1 MIEHLPPR
9 FEAAVHSQRL
19 TDALE
24 LLGHSLQSRRL
35 AGIYALEA
43 LRRDVPE
50 TGGAVVEILSSFVR
64 RQAAWD
70 PGLGE
75 PKAASTEVQAALA
88 ALGRQAR
95 SAWEDRPLDLHGI
108 ALKEAYLP
116 LAHFERAFLYDCDFE
131 GALLVGA
138 RLDGAWLARTNLR
151 NANLDDAH
159 LEGADL
165 SNARNMTKYQLA
177 RVHIDSHTRLP
188 TALQPNQTRNIRS
201 RFQHE

>member
-1 MIEHLPPR
+1 MIEYLPPR
-9 FEAAVHSQRL
+9 FEAAEHSERF

-24 LLGHSLQSRRL
+24 LLGHPRQASRL

-43 LRRDVPE
+43 LRREVPQM
-50 TGGAVVEILSSFVR
+50 GGAVVEILSSFVR

-70 PGLGE
+70 PGFGE
-75 PKAASTEVQAALA
+75 PRAASTEVQAALA
-88 ALGRQAR
+88 ALGRQTR
-95 SAWEDRPLDLHGI
+95 SQWEDRPLDLHGI

-116 LAHFERAFLYDCDFE
+116 LAHFERAFLYDCNFE

-138 RLDGAWLARTNLR
+138 RLDGAWLARTNLY

-165 SNARNMTKYQLA
+165 SNARNLTKQQLSK
-177 RVHIDSHTRLP
+177 VHIDSQTRLP
-188 TALQPNQTRNIRS
+188 TALQPNQTHNIRS